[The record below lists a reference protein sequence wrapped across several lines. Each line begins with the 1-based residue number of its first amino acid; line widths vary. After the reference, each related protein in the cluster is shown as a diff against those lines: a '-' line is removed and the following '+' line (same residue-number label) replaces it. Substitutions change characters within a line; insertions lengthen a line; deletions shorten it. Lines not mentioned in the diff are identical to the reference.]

1 MRKVC
6 HVSHVLAQTLRQKAA
21 QRGSRE
27 RVREMALCVGE
38 DIETSLVAP
47 WRIVGETKDSAA
59 RGATCMRFPYPV
71 GNSDE
76 SARESAGMRYEDLAQ
91 RRADIDVRGRR
102 GWRRW
107 SGRRGAELGSR
118 RRCA

>member
-1 MRKVC
+1 MRCVC
-6 HVSHVLAQTLRQKAA
+6 HVSHVFAQTLREKAA

-59 RGATCMRFPYPV
+59 CGATCMRFPYFV

-76 SARESAGMRYEDLAQ
+76 SARESAGVRYEDLAQ
-91 RRADIDVRGRR
+91 RRTDID
-102 GWRRW
+102 
-107 SGRRGAELGSR
+107 A
-118 RRCA
+118 